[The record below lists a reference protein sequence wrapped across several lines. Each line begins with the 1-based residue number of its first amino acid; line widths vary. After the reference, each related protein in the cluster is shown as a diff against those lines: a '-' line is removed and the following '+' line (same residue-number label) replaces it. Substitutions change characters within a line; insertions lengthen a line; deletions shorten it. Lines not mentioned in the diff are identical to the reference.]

1 MALTQSLGSFHHPSI
16 SRIDYKALDMDRVL
30 TALLARL
37 WHQGLPSRIS
47 RSGDLEVEVFV
58 NLFLKHP
65 EVFDGFDPESTR
77 RWTITHLLDMV
88 SRGKPAEAVA
98 GPRPLH
104 GFTYR
109 FRNSRKSRPYGAD
122 EQLYEMLT
130 AVPGTLDE
138 LKQFFFSDVDRTT
151 GTITPGPDTD
161 VETQALL
168 HLVELAGTGVQDRAD
183 TTKPRKEHPPMCAQ
197 PARQLC
203 QDVMRLLYHQEHMP
217 RTVLVDY
224 LKVLFAFHLSLY
236 HLRMMKLVPAVIE
249 SGTAP
254 SSCRRGHH
262 GMGPSDRCPY
272 QVRLFLDVE
281 GTPGTPAARLAER
294 SAELWYR
301 RIPRFIQATY
311 QVKKLDEFAEHLAT
325 KTNRRSY
332 PSGRKYFTPEE
343 NLKLLGRSY
352 ANDRDAFFRQRV
364 NRVRDEEAELPAELK
379 QITQLGLDPFD
390 EYIEM
395 LMHYKGRYYRSYFVD
410 CLDSMLL
417 KHRPGALLTQPRGGR
432 SENSARRFVLDAR
445 LLEVLL
451 QVSLLREGTDD
462 SGNLQ
467 TSPMR
472 VDQFLSLLRDRY
484 GLYID
489 QLPDGDGFTGAY
501 LDDQAALRS
510 NSAAFLNRLREIGYY
525 QDMSDAYLTQTI
537 TPRYTIGTAAKMGT
551 RVR

>member
-1 MALTQSLGSFHHPSI
+1 MALTGALGSFHHPSI

-37 WHQGLPSRIS
+37 WHQGFPSRVF
-47 RSGDLEVEVFV
+47 RSGTLDVDVFV
-58 NLFLKHP
+58 NLFLKNP
-65 EVFDGFDPESTR
+65 EVFDGFDRETTT
-77 RWTITHLLDMV
+77 RWTATHLLDMV
-88 SRGKPAEAVA
+88 SRGRATEAVA

-138 LKQFFFSDVDRTT
+138 LKKFFFSDTDRAT

-168 HLVELAGTGVQDRAD
+168 HLVKLAGTGVQDKPD
-183 TTKPRKEHPPMCAQ
+183 TSKPRRERPPLCAE

-203 QDVMRLLYHQEHMP
+203 QDVMLLLYHQEQMP

-236 HLRMMKLVPAVIE
+236 HLRMMKLLPAIVDA
-249 SGTAP
+249 GTALA
-254 SSCRRGHH
+254 SCRSGHRGT
-262 GMGPSDRCPY
+262 GGAERCPY
-272 QVRLFLDVE
+272 QARLFLDVE
-281 GTPGTPAARLAER
+281 GTPGSPAARLAER
-294 SAELWYR
+294 SAEVWYR

-311 QVKKLDEFAEHLAT
+311 QVKKLDEFAEHLVA
-325 KTNRRSY
+325 KTSKLSY

-343 NLKLLGRSY
+343 NLRLLGKSF
-352 ANDRDAFFRQRV
+352 AKERDAFFLQRV
-364 NRVRDEEAELPAELK
+364 TRVRDEEPELSAELK
-379 QITQLGLDPFD
+379 QITQLALPSFD
-390 EYIEM
+390 EYVEM
-395 LMHYKGRYYRSYFVD
+395 LMYYKGRYYQSYFVE

-432 SENSARRFVLDAR
+432 SDYSARRFVLDAR

-451 QVSLLREGTDD
+451 QVSLLREGDD
-462 SGNLQ
+462 ASGDLR

-472 VDQFLSLLRDRY
+472 VDEFLTLLRNRY
-484 GLYID
+484 GLYVD
-489 QLPDGDGFTGAY
+489 QLPDGDGFSGAH
-501 LDDQAALRS
+501 LDDQAALRA
-510 NSAAFLNRLREIGYY
+510 NSAAFINRLREIGYY

-537 TPRYTIGTAAKMGT
+537 TPRYAIGTAARMGAMG
-551 RVR
+551 R